1 MYAGLSC
8 GLTWVVMEKNR
19 MLLEE
24 VFFRCSNQGVLKLYE
39 RWDLRSVL
47 GSQNVFALQSVTSNK
62 DLTLGLSW
70 YLAGLCEDLSML
82 SPVLLSLTA
91 NLNY

>member
-47 GSQNVFALQSVTSNK
+47 GSQNVFALQRVTSNK

-70 YLAGLCEDLSML
+70 
-82 SPVLLSLTA
+82 VV
-91 NLNY
+91 

>member
-39 RWDLRSVL
+39 RWDLRAVL
-47 GSQNVFALQSVTSNK
+47 GSQNVFALQRVTSNK

-82 SPVLLSLTA
+82 SAVLLS
-91 NLNY
+91 

>member
-24 VFFRCSNQGVLKLYE
+24 VFFRCSNQGVLKLNG
-39 RWDLRSVL
+39 RWDLHSVL
-47 GSQNVFALQSVTSNK
+47 GSQNVFALQCVTSNK

-82 SPVLLSLTA
+82 SAVLLS
-91 NLNY
+91 

>member
-39 RWDLRSVL
+39 RWDLCAVL
-47 GSQNVFALQSVTSNK
+47 GSQNVFALQHVTSNK

-70 YLAGLCEDLSML
+70 
-82 SPVLLSLTA
+82 
-91 NLNY
+91 

>member
-47 GSQNVFALQSVTSNK
+47 GSQNVFALQRVTSNK
-62 DLTLGLSW
+62 DLTLELSW
-70 YLAGLCEDLSML
+70 FSW
-82 SPVLLSLTA
+82 VV
-91 NLNY
+91 

>member
-24 VFFRCSNQGVLKLYE
+24 VFFRCSNQGVLKLYG
-39 RWDLRSVL
+39 RWDLHSIL
-47 GSQNVFALQSVTSNK
+47 GSQNVFALQHVTSNK
-62 DLTLGLSW
+62 DLTLDLSW
-70 YLAGLCEDLSML
+70 FSW
-82 SPVLLSLTA
+82 VV
-91 NLNY
+91 

>member
-39 RWDLRSVL
+39 RWDLRAVL
-47 GSQNVFALQSVTSNK
+47 GSQNVLALQCVTSNK
-62 DLTLGLSW
+62 DLTLDLSW
-70 YLAGLCEDLSML
+70 FSW
-82 SPVLLSLTA
+82 VV
-91 NLNY
+91 

>member
-1 MYAGLSC
+1 MYADLSC

-39 RWDLRSVL
+39 RWDLHSVL
-47 GSQNVFALQSVTSNK
+47 GPQNVFALQCVTSNK
-62 DLTLGLSW
+62 DLMLGLSW
-70 YLAGLCEDLSML
+70 
-82 SPVLLSLTA
+82 VV
-91 NLNY
+91 

>member
-24 VFFRCSNQGVLKLYE
+24 VFFRCSNQGVPKLYG

-47 GSQNVFALQSVTSNK
+47 RSQNVFALQRVTSNK
-62 DLTLGLSW
+62 DLMLGLSW
-70 YLAGLCEDLSML
+70 
-82 SPVLLSLTA
+82 VV
-91 NLNY
+91 

>member
-1 MYAGLSC
+1 
-8 GLTWVVMEKNR
+8 

-47 GSQNVFALQSVTSNK
+47 GSQNVFGLQHVTSNK
-62 DLTLGLSW
+62 DLTLDLSW
-70 YLAGLCEDLSML
+70 FSW
-82 SPVLLSLTA
+82 VV
-91 NLNY
+91 

>member
-24 VFFRCSNQGVLKLYE
+24 VFFRCSNESVPKLYE
-39 RWDLRSVL
+39 RWDLHSVL
-47 GSQNVFALQSVTSNK
+47 GSQNVFALQRVTSNK
-62 DLTLGLSW
+62 DLTLDLSW
-70 YLAGLCEDLSML
+70 FSW
-82 SPVLLSLTA
+82 VV
-91 NLNY
+91 

>member
-1 MYAGLSC
+1 
-8 GLTWVVMEKNR
+8 

-24 VFFRCSNQGVLKLYE
+24 VFFRCSNQGVLKLNG
-39 RWDLRSVL
+39 RWDLHSVL
-47 GSQNVFALQSVTSNK
+47 GSQNVFALQRVTSNK
-62 DLTLGLSW
+62 DLTLGLSL

-82 SPVLLSLTA
+82 SAVLLSLTA

>member
-24 VFFRCSNQGVLKLYE
+24 VFFRCSNQGVLKLNG
-39 RWDLRSVL
+39 RWDLHAVL
-47 GSQNVFALQSVTSNK
+47 GSQNVFALQCVTSNK
-62 DLTLGLSW
+62 DLTLDLSW
-70 YLAGLCEDLSML
+70 FSW
-82 SPVLLSLTA
+82 VV
-91 NLNY
+91 

>member
-24 VFFRCSNQGVLKLYE
+24 VFFRCSNQGVLKLYG
-39 RWDLRSVL
+39 RWDLHSIL
-47 GSQNVFALQSVTSNK
+47 GSQNVFALQHVTSNK

-82 SPVLLSLTA
+82 SAVLLSWTA

>member
-39 RWDLRSVL
+39 RWDLRAVL
-47 GSQNVFALQSVTSNK
+47 GSQNVFALQRVTSNK
-62 DLTLGLSW
+62 DLTLDLSW
-70 YLAGLCEDLSML
+70 FSW
-82 SPVLLSLTA
+82 VV
-91 NLNY
+91 

>member
-24 VFFRCSNQGVLKLYE
+24 VFFRCSNQGVPKLYE

-47 GSQNVFALQSVTSNK
+47 GPQNVLALQRVTSNK
-62 DLTLGLSW
+62 DLTLDLSW
-70 YLAGLCEDLSML
+70 FSW
-82 SPVLLSLTA
+82 VV
-91 NLNY
+91 

>member
-47 GSQNVFALQSVTSNK
+47 GSQNVFGLQHVTSNK
-62 DLTLGLSW
+62 DFTLGLSW
-70 YLAGLCEDLSML
+70 FRW
-82 SPVLLSLTA
+82 VV
-91 NLNY
+91 

>member
-1 MYAGLSC
+1 
-8 GLTWVVMEKNR
+8 

-24 VFFRCSNQGVLKLYE
+24 VFFRCSNQGVLKLHG
-39 RWDLRSVL
+39 RWDLHSVL
-47 GSQNVFALQSVTSNK
+47 GSQNVFALQHMPSNK

-70 YLAGLCEDLSML
+70 YLAGLCEHLSML
-82 SPVLLSLTA
+82 SAVLLSLAA

>member
-24 VFFRCSNQGVLKLYE
+24 VFFRCSNQSVPNLYE
-39 RWDLRSVL
+39 RWDLRAVL
-47 GSQNVFALQSVTSNK
+47 GSQNVFALQHVTSNK
-62 DLTLGLSW
+62 DLTLDLSW
-70 YLAGLCEDLSML
+70 FSW
-82 SPVLLSLTA
+82 VV
-91 NLNY
+91 

>member
-24 VFFRCSNQGVLKLYE
+24 VFFRCSNQGVLKLNG
-39 RWDLRSVL
+39 RWDLHSVL
-47 GSQNVFALQSVTSNK
+47 GSQNVFALQRVTSNK

-82 SPVLLSLTA
+82 SAVLLS
-91 NLNY
+91 